1 MKIAVGPVLFEWGK
15 KRLRE
20 FYRQMA
26 FDTPADILYIGEV
39 VCSKRNSLEPDD
51 MAELARELL
60 PSGKEIVFSTLGLVM
75 NESELESMA
84 RIVALARELGLKVEA
99 NDMSGIALAEG
110 SPMVAGPHIT
120 TYNPET
126 LNFLEGVGVRRV
138 ALPVELSKGM
148 IADIAKKKKKST
160 EVEVFAYGKLPL
172 TFSARCYTARAFKL
186 PKANCQFKCGDYPD
200 GMTIRTQENEAFLT
214 LNGIET
220 MSDRLFDLIGE
231 TRELAPMGID
241 VVRLSP
247 QSHPMVKIID
257 LWRQCLDGRLD
268 PPSARAGLREI
279 HGDAAF
285 CNGYYYGRA
294 GLDFVDPHDFQAQQ
308 AS

>member
-26 FDTPADILYIGEV
+26 FHSQADILYIGEV
-39 VCSKRNSLEPDD
+39 VCSKRNSLEPDE

-75 NESELESMA
+75 NEPELESMG
-84 RIVALARELGLKVEA
+84 RIVALARELGVKVEA
-99 NDMSGIALAEG
+99 NDMAGVALAEG
-110 SPMVAGPHIT
+110 TPMVAGPHIT

-126 LNFLEGVGVRRV
+126 LDFLESVGVKRV
-138 ALPVELSKGM
+138 VLPVELSKPM
-148 IADIAKKKKKST
+148 IADIAKKKKKGS

-172 TFSARCYTARAFKL
+172 TFSARCYTARAFRL
-186 PKANCQFKCGDYPD
+186 PKSNCQFKCGDFPD
-200 GMTIRTQENEAFLT
+200 GMTIRTQEGEAFLT
-214 LNGIET
+214 LNGVET
-220 MSDRLFDLIGE
+220 MSDRLFSLLDE
-231 TRELAPMGID
+231 AQELAPMGID

-247 QSHPMVKIID
+247 QSFDMGAVVE
-257 LWRQCLDGRLD
+257 LWRQRLD
-268 PPSARAGLREI
+268 DRIDGATARTRLAEI
-279 HGDAAF
+279 HGDTAF
-285 CNGYYYGRA
+285 CNGYYHGRA
-294 GLDFVDPHDFQAQQ
+294 GLDFVDPVLMQAQ